1 MALTRRKILLG
12 GSACFAAGLVS
23 SIRVYA
29 ESPAIAALGRSQLIY
44 LSPVLTSGE
53 ASTCHGEVWYIYHG
67 DKVYVVT
74 QADAWRVEAIKKGL
88 VRAKV
93 WVGEFGQWRRAKGK
107 YKSAPYLELEGE
119 LENNPSVHEELLP
132 YFGAKYAA
140 EWDRWGPRF
149 RKGLAN
155 GSRSLLRYK
164 IAD

>member
-1 MALTRRKILLG
+1 M
-12 GSACFAAGLVS
+12 
-23 SIRVYA
+23 
-29 ESPAIAALGRSQLIY
+29 
-44 LSPVLTSGE
+44 
-53 ASTCHGEVWYIYHG
+53 
-67 DKVYVVT
+67 T

-119 LENNPSVHEELLP
+119 LENNPLVHEELLP

-164 IAD
+164 IAG